1 MTSYFKF
8 GVMFFFVKKTDGLLV
23 MDEPTGAPIDVQL
36 MWALDCVP
44 PTVEQLGTMTLN
56 SLECFPH
63 QFGYR
68 IKNAVGH
75 GKDSLISYILGKW
88 NFYVEKA
95 LEATHIRPSVKLNHK
110 GKPFF
115 IDNGRG
121 MCPMLIRAGQIVE
134 LNHLTTYTA
143 DITKDIFDTMTATEL
158 RWSISVVFGHHKFE
172 DKTHDALVNRLH
184 ELYVAHVNLHEQEL
198 LTIPIADDD
207 LPVSSGDD
215 EGQAEIERKKDAEL
229 QMEIETTI
237 EMYSKF
243 DSMDFSSYLS
253 SAADFFDNL
262 VKVDF
267 LSIAD
272 DRVLFSLPLSLT
284 EMSVTILK
292 REVFLKVREVQMKNG
307 LSGDALFEMD
317 SFFLSDRRF
326 KFMDMVS
333 LHGIEGNRIYFGLK
347 LRGGGKPKVI
357 KTTLKC
363 KTSTK
368 TTTDDRVLFEKSY
381 TNALKIGG
389 LTADSIDI
397 KAELK
402 QMSISSLEEMKSY
415 LVKDKTKKALK
426 IEKLVSFVEAHK
438 EMTAVQEKITSA
450 LNSMKEMFVESAE
463 GMCCNSEGETDFTD
477 LLELINKTIGAKEQE
492 DAML

>member
-1 MTSYFKF
+1 ML
-8 GVMFFFVKKTDGLLV
+8 FFVKKTDGLLV
-23 MDEPTGAPIDVQL
+23 MDEPAGAPIDVQL

-63 QFGYR
+63 QIGYR

-207 LPVSSGDD
+207 CLSVVVMMKGKLKLK
-215 EGQAEIERKKDAEL
+215 GRKMQNFRWRLRPRLKC
-229 QMEIETTI
+229 
-237 EMYSKF
+237 
-243 DSMDFSSYLS
+243 
-253 SAADFFDNL
+253 
-262 VKVDF
+262 
-267 LSIAD
+267 IA
-272 DRVLFSLPLSLT
+272 SLT
-284 EMSVTILK
+284 VWISHLTFHLPRISLTIWS
-292 REVFLKVREVQMKNG
+292 R
-307 LSGDALFEMD
+307 
-317 SFFLSDRRF
+317 
-326 KFMDMVS
+326 
-333 LHGIEGNRIYFGLK
+333 
-347 LRGGGKPKVI
+347 
-357 KTTLKC
+357 
-363 KTSTK
+363 
-368 TTTDDRVLFEKSY
+368 
-381 TNALKIGG
+381 
-389 LTADSIDI
+389 
-397 KAELK
+397 
-402 QMSISSLEEMKSY
+402 
-415 LVKDKTKKALK
+415 
-426 IEKLVSFVEAHK
+426 
-438 EMTAVQEKITSA
+438 
-450 LNSMKEMFVESAE
+450 
-463 GMCCNSEGETDFTD
+463 
-477 LLELINKTIGAKEQE
+477 
-492 DAML
+492 